1 MRYISRS
8 TFILG
13 MAFALGVFL
22 SSEKAV
28 YSETLCDGFS
38 GTETS
43 SSTETTEYY
52 VSSDGND
59 ENDGKTSE
67 KAWASLAK
75 ARDVIRE
82 ERRNGNSN
90 SCKVYIRGTISVTE
104 PFTLDERDSDTS
116 YVGIGTD
123 ATISGGVSLT
133 GWRVL
138 SDEEK
143 NSFPNPSGEIWS
155 ADLPDYNYSVLYFEE
170 MFVNG
175 KRAVRSRFPNE
186 GFLRAQNCWEETAF
200 DDGQVE
206 STTAKMQ
213 KLSAFEKDVQ
223 ALNLQA
229 LSSKELNSAQ
239 LVVHHK
245 WDTTRRIIL
254 GYEPEKQVFV
264 TRGAPCHQ
272 WNAWNNTSLYYLEN
286 LKGAFD
292 NAGEWLY
299 DKEVKKVFY
308 RPLPNESIDS
318 AQIIVPV
325 PGLNQLLII
334 AGSADKKVANVI
346 FDNISFEYTDA
357 ARRPEII
364 KASGIDMTITGDP
377 EKPGPSQ
384 FNQNQAAAFAIGT
397 IQVTDSEGIELK
409 NCNISHVGEYGLSF
423 KDTSDSL
430 VEYCSF
436 TDLGAGAVKIGGG
449 KLDSHNTV
457 ENCTMSEGGRFFA
470 SATAVWIGQN
480 TENIALL
487 HCDISDFYYTG
498 VSVGWV
504 WGYQGGHAFNNRIEF
519 NRISKI
525 GQGQLSDMGGV
536 YTLGTSTGT
545 RVCNNVIFDVSSYG
559 YGGWGLYPDE
569 GSEGILF
576 ENNLVYDTTDGSF
589 HQHYGKENI
598 VRNNIFARSR
608 INPARMGQPPH
619 QIAVTRIENHLS
631 MTFENNIIYWK
642 EGIPL
647 GYNAGKEQAVYRNNL
662 WFNACGEVR
671 FGELTHDEW
680 VNQTGKDVG
689 GLVADPEFIN
699 PDANDFRLK
708 SDSPA
713 THMGFVPFDYSQAGV
728 IKK

>member
-1 MRYISRS
+1 MRFISRS
-8 TFILG
+8 AFILG
-13 MAFALGVFL
+13 MALGL
-22 SSEKAV
+22 GGGLCSEKNV
-28 YSETLCDGFS
+28 YAETLYDGNS
-38 GTETS
+38 GGES
-43 SSTETTEYY
+43 SLSTEYY
-52 VSSDGND
+52 VSADGND

-67 KAWASLAK
+67 NALASLSK
-75 ARDVIRE
+75 VRDVIRE

-90 SCKVYIRGTISVTE
+90 PFKVHISGTISVTE
-104 PFTLDERDSDTS
+104 PWELDDRDSNTS
-116 YVGIGTD
+116 YEGGDED
-123 ATISGGVSLT
+123 ATISGGLKLV
-133 GWRVL
+133 GWRAL
-138 SDEEK
+138 QDNEK
-143 NSFPNPSGEIWS
+143 ESFPNPDGEIWC
-155 ADLPDYNYSVLYFEE
+155 ADLPDYDGSVLYFEE

-186 GFLRAQNCWEETAF
+186 GLLKAQNCWEDVAYDGET
-200 DDGQVE
+200 QVE

-213 KLSAFEKDVQ
+213 NLVACEDDIQ
-223 ALNLQA
+223 GLNLQ
-229 LSSKELNSAQ
+229 SVPTEQLNAAH

-254 GYEPEKQVFV
+254 GFDPERRVFI
-264 TRGAPCHQ
+264 TRGTSCQP

-292 NAGEWLY
+292 NQGEWFY
-299 DKEVKKVFY
+299 DKEMKKVFY

-318 AQIIVPV
+318 VQIVAPV
-325 PGLNQLLII
+325 PGLNQLLVLS
-334 AGSADKKVANVI
+334 GREDKKATNI
-346 FDNISFEYTDA
+346 TFDNLTFEYTDA
-357 ARRPEII
+357 ARRPDLI
-364 KASGIDMTITGDP
+364 KSSGIDKTVTGDP
-377 EKPGPSQ
+377 EKPGPTQ
-384 FNQNQAAAFAIGT
+384 FDQKQAAAFAVGT
-397 IQVTDSEGIELK
+397 IQVTNSEKIEIK
-409 NCNISHVGEYGLSF
+409 NCNVSHVGEYGLTL
-423 KDTSDSL
+423 KDASDCL

-436 TDLGAGAVKIGGG
+436 TDLGAGAVQVGGG
-449 KLDSHNTV
+449 QLDSNNTIV
-457 ENCTMSEGGRFFA
+457 SCTMEGGGRFFA

-480 TENIALL
+480 TENISLL

-589 HQHYGKENI
+589 HQHYGKENV

-608 INPARMGQPPH
+608 VNPARKGQPPH
-619 QIAVTRIENHLS
+619 QIAVTRVENHLS

-647 GYNAGKEQAVYRNNL
+647 GYNAGKEHSIYRNNL
-662 WFNACGEVR
+662 WFNAGGDIL
-671 FGELTHDEW
+671 FGSLTHDEW
-680 VNQTGKDVG
+680 VEKTGKDVG
-689 GLVADPEFIN
+689 GQVADPGFYDA
-699 PDANDFRLK
+699 DANDFRLK

-713 THMGFVPFDYSQAGV
+713 IQMGFVPFDYSQAGV